1 MKPEEVKQLRRRKP
15 KFLRQ
20 DANKLTKLEKNWRKP
35 KGMDSKMRRALKGYR
50 RLAKVG
56 FGSNKQIYGLNKQ
69 GLHEIIINNMNDI
82 EKIGKDQIILLS
94 STLGLKKKI
103 EILKKIKEKKMKISN
118 LKDIDD
124 FIKTSEEFIKKKAEE
139 KKKKVEVR
147 TKSKEEL
154 KKKAEEKKEEK
165 SKEEKQDE
173 EKKKILEK
181 PRSGKEGEYK

>member
-1 MKPEEVKQLRRRKP
+1 MNPEEVKQLRRKKP

-20 DANKLTKLEKNWRKP
+20 DANKLTKLEKKWRKP
-35 KGMDSKMRRALKGYR
+35 KGIDSKMRRSLKGYR
-50 RLAKVG
+50 RLARVG
-56 FGSNKQIYGLNKQ
+56 FGANKKIYGLNKQ
-69 GLHEIIINNMNDI
+69 GLYEVLVNNMKDI

-94 STLGLKKKI
+94 SVLGLKKKI
-103 EILKKIKEKKMKISN
+103 EILKKIKEKKMKVSN
-118 LKDIDD
+118 LKDIDA
-124 FIKTSEEFIKKKAEE
+124 FIKTSEESIKKKAEE

-154 KKKAEEKKEEK
+154 KKKAEEEKEKK
-165 SKEEKQDE
+165 SKEEKQEE